1 MDNYT
6 LLQSLTDELESNVL
20 NPIHMME
27 LDDEWSDFYHLIPN
41 TEEFYTNIIYL
52 QFSDAKFI
60 SKTQA
65 MEIIELLKDV
75 YYIVE
80 PTFLIQTVLRKEDES
95 LHFELLEVKKKID
108 TLIVVFKDAFLD
120 VRPDLFKFDNHTS
133 KHRSMY

>member
-6 LLQSLTDELESNVL
+6 LLQSLIDELESNVL

-80 PTFLIQTVLRKEDES
+80 PTFPIQTVLRKEDES

-120 VRPDLFKFDNHTS
+120 VRPDLFKFLNCKS
-133 KHRSMY
+133 K

>member
-41 TEEFYTNIIYL
+41 TEEFYTKIIYL
-52 QFSDAKFI
+52 QFSDARFI

-120 VRPDLFKFDNHTS
+120 VRPDLFKFLNC
-133 KHRSMY
+133 KLK